1 MNIDDLKNTWNEEN
15 LENIPEINTEQR
27 NSLHLPL
34 ESMRK
39 NMRMEFWYTVGI
51 FIFAFIVMAIS
62 PAPFKFNFYID
73 LLVVS
78 MMFVTAFFFSKFFKL
93 YKEMSNPELNTY
105 DGLKDLLHQFE
116 LNKQY
121 YLSFY
126 VSFIPFLV
134 CEMIIVLEFIPRKVP
149 LTNLQIASTSIITVV
164 FGIFALFAIGKWWFQ
179 KFYGKHIDKIKLLVE
194 ELKRL

>member
-194 ELKRL
+194 ELKR

>member
-51 FIFAFIVMAIS
+51 FIFAFIVMATS

-194 ELKRL
+194 ELKR

>member
-15 LENIPEINTEQR
+15 LENIPEINAEQR

-149 LTNLQIASTSIITVV
+149 LTNLQIASTSIITVF
-164 FGIFALFAIGKWWFQ
+164 FGIFILFAIGKWWFQ

-194 ELKRL
+194 ELKR

>member
-51 FIFAFIVMAIS
+51 FVFAFIVMAIS

-194 ELKRL
+194 ELKR